1 VRHIDHVRLS
11 ARVEMR
17 QIAHRFRERAVAP
30 ALQASRVIIAPV
42 KFLVP
47 FLVAVLACAPA
58 RSADTLPDLG
68 DASQSVLSPQQERQ
82 LGEQIMRQI
91 RANRAYMDDPD
102 CTDYINALGY
112 RLVSNGPNPE
122 QPFQFFLIDDPSI
135 NAFALPGG
143 FIGVY
148 TGLITTAQSESEL
161 AAVLGHEIAH
171 VTQRH
176 IARLFQQQKQAGM
189 ASLAALAIAI
199 LAARSSP
206 DLASAAL
213 AGAQYANVQTALNFT
228 RDNEREAD
236 RVGVQILEHSGF
248 DPAAMPAFLERLQR
262 AYRVYETNAPSYVR
276 THPLTYERIAD
287 VQNRVEEMRYRQVPD
302 SLDFQ
307 LVRARLQVL
316 AAAPRDA
323 VDHFRDVL
331 KEKKTVNEVPARYAL
346 VFALMRAKDIERA
359 KRESEQLRTAADN
372 PMVAGL
378 LADLQTVSGN
388 TAQALQLYKA
398 ALDRFPRRR
407 ALIYAYGD
415 ALLAAKR
422 PQEALQVASRA
433 LATLPADQ
441 RLYRLQAR
449 AYAAL
454 GERLQQHR
462 AQAEAYLLMGS
473 LPAAIEQLQI
483 GLRSG
488 DGDYYQ
494 LSSAEARLKELRT
507 LDSETRKKP

>member
-1 VRHIDHVRLS
+1 
-11 ARVEMR
+11 M
-17 QIAHRFRERAVAP
+17 
-30 ALQASRVIIAPV
+30 IAPV
-42 KFLVP
+42 KVLVP
-47 FLVAVLACAPA
+47 FLVAALACAPA
-58 RSADTLPDLG
+58 PAADALPELG

-91 RANRAYMDDPD
+91 RSNRAYMDDAD
-102 CTDYINALGY
+102 ATDYINALGY

-143 FIGVY
+143 FIGVH
-148 TGLITTAQSESEL
+148 TGLITAAQSESEL

-236 RVGVQILEHSGF
+236 RVGVQILDHAGF
-248 DPAAMPAFLERLQR
+248 DPAAMPVFLERLQR

-316 AAAPRDA
+316 AASPRDA
-323 VDHFRDVL
+323 IDHFSDVL
-331 KEKKTVNEVPARYAL
+331 KEKKTVNEVPARYGL
-346 VFALMRAKDIERA
+346 VFALMRAKDAERA
-359 KRESEQLRTAADN
+359 RREGEQLRAAAPN
-372 PMVAGL
+372 SPMVAGL
-378 LADLQTVSGN
+378 LAEVESAAGN
-388 TAQALQLYKA
+388 PAQALQMYKA
-398 ALDRFPRRR
+398 AVERFPRRR

-422 PQEALQVASRA
+422 PQEALQVATQT

-454 GERLQQHR
+454 GQRLQQHR